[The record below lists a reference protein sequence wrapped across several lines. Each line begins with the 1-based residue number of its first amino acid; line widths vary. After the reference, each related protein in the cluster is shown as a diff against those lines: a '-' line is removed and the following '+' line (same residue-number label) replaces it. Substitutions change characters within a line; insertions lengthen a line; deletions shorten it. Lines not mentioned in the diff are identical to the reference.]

1 MNIQTLHPNPAQ
13 LESERLRPTPEVSD
27 TAANAVTGP
36 NEAPGVTA
44 AAKAAGSDEGGL
56 RGELRDRYAPEDRS
70 GKAGLYR
77 MAKDEEGNPVLL
89 FDGPEKATQEKTEA
103 AGESEEAEAEE
114 KAAAQK
120 EAAQEKEAE
129 ESESK
134 STVTNTDRVD
144 RELQQ
149 LREKPGGEDTG
160 ISPDPAVGQGGDA
173 VRMSAPQIR
182 QGPDALPPQEG
193 LVADQEHGA
202 VAVSQGLQPQ
212 PDGVA
217 DAPVRMFVPDG
228 GKAERLRQFQNLRV
242 LGHNRHLFQRLS
254 GNCLQRPADQAPA
267 PGSGGQLVFSEAP
280 GVSRRHD
287 NTACF

>member
-44 AAKAAGSDEGGL
+44 AAGSDEGGL

-149 LREKPGGEDTG
+149 LRDEAEDLARKLRTATG
-160 ISPDPAVGQGGDA
+160 D
-173 VRMSAPQIR
+173 
-182 QGPDALPPQEG
+182 E
-193 LVADQEHGA
+193 
-202 VAVSQGLQPQ
+202 
-212 PDGVA
+212 
-217 DAPVRMFVPDG
+217 
-228 GKAERLRQFQNLRV
+228 AERLQQKLTLAKIELRIKD
-242 LGHNRHLFQRLS
+242 N
-254 GNCLQRPADQAPA
+254 DTY
-267 PGSGGQLVFSEAP
+267 
-280 GVSRRHD
+280 RRAHAQV
-287 NTACF
+287 TVE

>member
-120 EAAQEKEAE
+120 EAAQE
-129 ESESK
+129 SESK

-149 LREKPGGEDTG
+149 LRDEAEDLARKLRTATG
-160 ISPDPAVGQGGDA
+160 D
-173 VRMSAPQIR
+173 
-182 QGPDALPPQEG
+182 E
-193 LVADQEHGA
+193 
-202 VAVSQGLQPQ
+202 
-212 PDGVA
+212 
-217 DAPVRMFVPDG
+217 
-228 GKAERLRQFQNLRV
+228 AERLQQKLTLAKIELRIKD
-242 LGHNRHLFQRLS
+242 N
-254 GNCLQRPADQAPA
+254 DTY
-267 PGSGGQLVFSEAP
+267 
-280 GVSRRHD
+280 RRAHAQV
-287 NTACF
+287 TVE

>member
-13 LESERLRPTPEVSD
+13 LESERLRPPPEVSD

-149 LREKPGGEDTG
+149 LRDEAEDLARKLRTATG
-160 ISPDPAVGQGGDA
+160 D
-173 VRMSAPQIR
+173 
-182 QGPDALPPQEG
+182 E
-193 LVADQEHGA
+193 
-202 VAVSQGLQPQ
+202 
-212 PDGVA
+212 
-217 DAPVRMFVPDG
+217 
-228 GKAERLRQFQNLRV
+228 AERLQQKLTLAKIELRIKD
-242 LGHNRHLFQRLS
+242 N
-254 GNCLQRPADQAPA
+254 DTY
-267 PGSGGQLVFSEAP
+267 
-280 GVSRRHD
+280 RRAHAQV
-287 NTACF
+287 TVE